1 MQDGLSEIQPLV
13 ERVAV
18 GNLRGELG
26 EIGRYDAT
34 IRRAHRSRRDEER
47 QEADLCLAAGHAAVA
62 TRLFRRHPRLRDAVE
77 TMVIGQRRGAALGRK
92 PGCVGVPRAVDVDPI
107 LVRKGSAPACGGQ
120 GVCDA
125 DAVGTASQ
133 RLQTRPSDF
142 ATDRDAIY
150 PPRG

>member
-62 TRLFRRHPRLRDAVE
+62 TRLLDDTHVSE
-77 TMVIGQRRGAALGRK
+77 TQSKRWSSANAGEQLLVGNPDALGFPER
-92 PGCVGVPRAVDVDPI
+92 
-107 LVRKGSAPACGGQ
+107 S
-120 GVCDA
+120 
-125 DAVGTASQ
+125 T
-133 RLQTRPSDF
+133 
-142 ATDRDAIY
+142 
-150 PPRG
+150 